1 VSSALDLVAPPGEEL
16 EAEVGA
22 IAGRQ
27 AYRPPARSRLQLVA
41 RYAAMPLF
49 VGALFGLTYLWVQ
62 SQQIGEI
69 EQRVLNGPAIRRAA
83 VQHLTISLLSTL
95 LVLATAIPAGIAL
108 TRPWARRITPFA
120 LAIANIGQGVPA
132 IGTFV
137 VVYLVF
143 LRDGR
148 TASVVGM
155 AIYCFLPVLRGT
167 MVGLEQVDRDL
178 IRAGRGMGMSK
189 GMILRRIEL
198 PMSVPILLTGVR
210 TALVLNVSTAVLAGF
225 IAGGGFGAILI
236 QGFGLRRQ
244 PTIIT
249 GSVLAGGFALL
260 ADWVGRIAEDLL
272 RPKGL

>member
-1 VSSALDLVAPPGEEL
+1 MSSAIDLVAPPGEAPDREID
-16 EAEVGA
+16 AIVG
-22 IAGRQ
+22 RD
-27 AYRPPARSRLQLVA
+27 AYRARGRGPLQWFA

-49 VGALFGLTYLWVQ
+49 VGAAFLALYLYIQ
-62 SQQIGEI
+62 GQNLDSLEL
-69 EQRVLNGPAIRRAA
+69 RVLNAHAIRRAA
-83 VQHLTISLLSTL
+83 AQHLQISLLSTL
-95 LVLATAIPAGIAL
+95 LVLSLAIPLGIAL
-108 TRPWARRITPFA
+108 TRPWARRITPIA
-120 LAIANIGQGVPA
+120 LGIANIGQGVPA

-143 LRDGR
+143 FRDGR
-148 TASVVGM
+148 LASIVGM
-155 AIYCFLPVLRGT
+155 TIYCFLPVLRGA

-178 IRAGRGMGMSK
+178 IKAARGMGMSK
-189 GMILRRIEL
+189 GRILRRIEL

-244 PTIIT
+244 SAILV

-260 ADWVGRIAEDLL
+260 ADWVGRIAEDVL
-272 RPKGL
+272 RPRGL